1 MPATWLNRVV
11 LALSLGA
18 FSMAAQACTR
28 VVYHGEDGLNIT
40 GRTMDW
46 KDPMHSRLWLFPAGR
61 KENGAAGKNSA
72 EWTARYGS
80 VVVTSLHA
88 AVSDGMNQKGLN
100 ANLLWLNSS
109 KYPDQCPADAKRL
122 AISAWAQYFLD
133 NFATVDAAVASLK
146 THPVCL
152 ISAPIP
158 GTDRFTTLHLSL
170 SDASGN
176 SAILEYIDGKLVV
189 HAGRQYQVMTN
200 DPEYPQQLAVAQ
212 YWSQIGGTRFLPG
225 TNQAPDRFA
234 RADFYIHA
242 IPKTANNQQG
252 VGGTRGTV
260 VKIGIFATRIATGT
274 GEEVSIPNAVVF
286 SQPIRNFSR
295 EGVGKHHTLQVA
307 VSIGY
312 STPWRQV
319 QSLLLTAGQRCPGLV
334 NDPPPYVLQRQLS
347 DFYVEYLLV
356 ACFDIAIAG
365 GHAQTL
371 SRLHA
376 EVLDVFNENG
386 VQIMSPH
393 FMANTPEPEL
403 VTADNPWSVPAH
415 PPLQPKPQ

>member
-61 KENGAAGKNSA
+61 KENGAAGKDSA

-133 NFATVDAAVASLK
+133 NFATVDAAVASLQ

-252 VGGTRGTV
+252 VAQVFSVLNNVSVPMGISTPGHPNISTTRWRVVADQKNLKYYFNSTSSLDLFWVNLNKADLRPGAPVKMLPMGQGQVYSGDV
-260 VKIGIFATRIATGT
+260 VKDFRPAAQFRFAP
-274 GEEVSIPNAVVF
+274 V
-286 SQPIRNFSR
+286 
-295 EGVGKHHTLQVA
+295 
-307 VSIGY
+307 
-312 STPWRQV
+312 
-319 QSLLLTAGQRCPGLV
+319 
-334 NDPPPYVLQRQLS
+334 PP
-347 DFYVEYLLV
+347 
-356 ACFDIAIAG
+356 
-365 GHAQTL
+365 
-371 SRLHA
+371 
-376 EVLDVFNENG
+376 EVLRNLG
-386 VQIMSPH
+386 
-393 FMANTPEPEL
+393 
-403 VTADNPWSVPAH
+403 
-415 PPLQPKPQ
+415 